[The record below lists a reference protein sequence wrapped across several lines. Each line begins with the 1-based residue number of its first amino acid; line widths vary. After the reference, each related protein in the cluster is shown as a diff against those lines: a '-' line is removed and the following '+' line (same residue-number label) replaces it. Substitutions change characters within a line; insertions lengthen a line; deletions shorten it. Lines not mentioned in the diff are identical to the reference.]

1 MALSIKTDIHT
12 HTLFTR
18 HAYSTIAEN
27 VAAARAAGLE
37 LLGSSDHFS
46 SMLFPEQHL
55 RNFQFFLNQVVW
67 PREWDGVTLLRA
79 AEADI
84 VSLEGG
90 LFGQD
95 IPCAD
100 DITTERAT
108 RGYTL
113 YERVSGRVD
122 YLIASVHD
130 RSFTRDASTAQTTD
144 MYVRVLGNPRVF
156 VLGHTGRSGVPFD
169 LDEVLNVAK
178 QQHKLI
184 EINEHS
190 LEGDRTGNT
199 VSACRRIA
207 ERCAELGVGI
217 SVSSDAHMAHHI
229 GRYPNTTSM
238 LEEINF
244 PQELIMN
251 RDRNTLLTAL
261 ADAGVCDLR
270 SLMHAADA
278 EEPGRDGA
286 GVAEEPGRAGADQG
300 AAEEPGRTPSNQ
312 LTPDAAGNPRA

>member
-190 LEGDRTGNT
+190 LEVAREGGRTWT
-199 VSACRRIA
+199 SCSQIA
-207 ERCAELGVGI
+207 LACAELGCQIVI
-217 SVSSDAHMAHHI
+217 NTDAHICTGVGHAPAAL
-229 GRYPNTTSM
+229 RM
-238 LEEINF
+238 LEEIHF
-244 PQELIMN
+244 PQELVTTRSAEAFLGAM
-251 RDRNTLLTAL
+251 AS
-261 ADAGVCDLR
+261 AGLR
-270 SLMHAADA
+270 VPSL
-278 EEPGRDGA
+278 
-286 GVAEEPGRAGADQG
+286 
-300 AAEEPGRTPSNQ
+300 
-312 LTPDAAGNPRA
+312 